1 MPGSESG
8 DHQRLAAILAA
19 DAAGYS
25 RLMEADERA
34 TAAALAQAHVI
45 FHEHVRAHHGRV
57 VNTVGDSVLA
67 VFETAAGA
75 VTAAVAIQRALASS
89 ASAMPDDRRLRFRI
103 GVHLGDVNERRDGE
117 VYGDGVNIA
126 ARLQALASPGGIV
139 VSEAVRGAVKARVAA
154 TFDDL
159 GAQSVKNIAEPV
171 RAFAV
176 RDHAAPR
183 MRAPASLPA
192 RSASPRRVAYAGAV
206 LATLIGVAGG
216 GWWLAGR
223 VRDPAPVGPLAR
235 DTAPPVGAPAPVN
248 AASAPPGAMQGKPS
262 IAVLPFDNMSG
273 EADKAYF
280 ADGMTEDLITDLSKV
295 TGLIVIARNSTFQY
309 KGKAHDVRD
318 IGKALN
324 ARYVLEGSVRRN
336 GDSVRVNAQLIDA
349 TSGAHVWADRYDG
362 EFKNIFGL
370 QDTIAR
376 NVVKALSVEL
386 TKDESDRVA
395 QHGTGNAQAYDMLLK
410 GWEHYLRQTP
420 EEFKAAIVDFKKAV
434 EIDPSYSRA
443 YAALAAVHW
452 EIYTRYWGPALGL
465 SRHTQYDAEQY
476 LAKAMR
482 DPTPLAHQ
490 VASAMLL
497 QSQQQEQALAE
508 ARRAVASDPND
519 ADGYIAVAGALNF
532 VGRPAEAQEAVEKAM
547 RLNPHYPS
555 SYAYQRGLAL
565 FGLNRLDE
573 AAVALERAI
582 EINRDD
588 YWSQRLLLA
597 IYGLQGRRADA
608 ARLADAMKSGDR
620 HGGLASYDPL
630 TIRAVTYWY
639 PFARP
644 EDAKRFATGLA
655 KAGVPDT

>member
-103 GVHLGDVNERRDGE
+103 GVHLGDVNERPDGE

-248 AASAPPGAMQGKPS
+248 AASAPP
-262 IAVLPFDNMSG
+262 
-273 EADKAYF
+273 
-280 ADGMTEDLITDLSKV
+280 
-295 TGLIVIARNSTFQY
+295 ARCRASRRSPCCRST
-309 KGKAHDVRD
+309 
-318 IGKALN
+318 
-324 ARYVLEGSVRRN
+324 
-336 GDSVRVNAQLIDA
+336 
-349 TSGAHVWADRYDG
+349 T
-362 EFKNIFGL
+362 
-370 QDTIAR
+370 
-376 NVVKALSVEL
+376 
-386 TKDESDRVA
+386 
-395 QHGTGNAQAYDMLLK
+395 
-410 GWEHYLRQTP
+410 
-420 EEFKAAIVDFKKAV
+420 
-434 EIDPSYSRA
+434 
-443 YAALAAVHW
+443 
-452 EIYTRYWGPALGL
+452 
-465 SRHTQYDAEQY
+465 
-476 LAKAMR
+476 
-482 DPTPLAHQ
+482 
-490 VASAMLL
+490 
-497 QSQQQEQALAE
+497 
-508 ARRAVASDPND
+508 
-519 ADGYIAVAGALNF
+519 
-532 VGRPAEAQEAVEKAM
+532 
-547 RLNPHYPS
+547 
-555 SYAYQRGLAL
+555 
-565 FGLNRLDE
+565 
-573 AAVALERAI
+573 
-582 EINRDD
+582 
-588 YWSQRLLLA
+588 
-597 IYGLQGRRADA
+597 
-608 ARLADAMKSGDR
+608 
-620 HGGLASYDPL
+620 
-630 TIRAVTYWY
+630 
-639 PFARP
+639 
-644 EDAKRFATGLA
+644 
-655 KAGVPDT
+655 